1 MYGPVRIEGRVQLV
15 QQPDGKFLHRK
26 TPVASSAISGKA
38 KRVETMDSSKNSTQ
52 CLTLLSKLL
61 LGLEDNNVPASPR
74 DREGIGSMV
83 STFSPQDFG
92 ELWSLANSHH
102 VIARTFPV
110 LHHAMLAH
118 GHDGA
123 EWVDHALTKERARIR
138 HALSFLFPICE
149 ALQEV
154 GDAIVI
160 KSLDHWPDLGNDLDL
175 YSNAEGSAVVAV
187 MQKRFR
193 ARPDERSWGDR
204 LANKRNFIVPG
215 LPELVEVHISR
226 LGQTGEQVAITNSL
240 VSRAG
245 AVRFGEQGF
254 EGQDFR
260 VPAPED
266 RLILST
272 LQRMYRHFYL
282 RLCDI
287 ADTARLVDSGTIDY
301 SYLKSLA
308 ESAGLWD
315 GLATYLVTVS
325 GYVKTYRGEDLP
337 LPSLVTDAAHFGN
350 ERVYFKKKFLRIPIF
365 PQAARF
371 YASEWKRLL
380 LNGDLQST
388 MRLSLL
394 PGLAAAAAL
403 ELKITGSDK
412 GIW

>member
-1 MYGPVRIEGRVQLV
+1 VQPV
-15 QQPDGKFLHRK
+15 QQPDGKFSHRK
-26 TPVASSAISGKA
+26 TPEASSAISGKA
-38 KRVETMDSSKNSTQ
+38 KRVETMDSSKNPTK
-52 CLTLLSKLL
+52 CLTLLSRLL
-61 LGLEDNNVPASPR
+61 LGLADNNVPASPKH
-74 DREGIGSMV
+74 REDIGRMV

-110 LHHAMLAH
+110 LHPAMLAH
-118 GHDGA
+118 GHDRA
-123 EWVDHALTKERARIR
+123 EWVDHSLTKERARIR

-149 ALQEV
+149 ALKEV
-154 GDAIVI
+154 GDVIVI

-175 YSNAEGSAVVAV
+175 YSNAEGSDVVAV
-187 MQKRFR
+187 MQKRFK

-245 AVRFGEQGF
+245 TVRFCEQGF
-254 EGQDFR
+254 DGQDFR
-260 VPAPED
+260 VPAAED

-301 SYLKSLA
+301 SYLKNLA